1 MKRRS
6 VAKSF
11 RASAAKQLACLSI
24 AASVVATPLTAF
36 ADTPTA
42 ESAENMAPVSAT
54 SESEVLN
61 VLVPQQTTSSDP
73 ELIASPKAV
82 YTDISGKPA
91 AGSAEATKAD
101 AEKTEAKTEANTEA
115 KTEAKTEATKPAV
128 KKADA
133 QKGEGRMA
141 KLRKMASRV
150 RVGRE
155 KKAIASAD
163 IPAVET
169 KKAETSEAAKTD
181 EVKTEAVETPTTAE
195 ASAPSSQGWN
205 EGESKAT
212 ENKTEVKAT
221 EASSEN
227 KTADAATA
235 EVAPAETKSA
245 DASTEKAAEATGDA
259 STAVSVDAAD
269 AKVTDVAEASEDAN
283 DEKGEGAAI
292 AFGLPGTLNDLQKAS
307 KLSPDGIIVV
317 DNDEAVEQND
327 HLEYEDMP
335 LDEGKTKIKIGARF
349 PVVIS
354 SAINSKTA
362 KKGDRFE
369 ARLKYDLKIGDKL
382 VAKKGSIVRGH
393 LDYCLKARTILH
405 SLVSPERWYRNSGC
419 IGLAFDEI
427 VNENGEHIPC
437 VAAPARAGRVIK
449 NKAEGRELGVNHN
462 GQVVGPWA
470 QQLRYKAV
478 RVGLNFAMAPAGV
491 FSFGAMP
498 VALGAIGAVNPNFAF
513 GKPVGLNVRHRR
525 IKGFA
530 WGFLSGIPGSWLIED
545 TTVKGQEAVI
555 KPGDEFYAAFRQ
567 EFNGEPETDASLMA
581 GGSTKVRGQVIKEPD
596 TAAKKK

>member
-1 MKRRS
+1 MKRSS
-6 VAKSF
+6 VAKGLLRST
-11 RASAAKQLACLSI
+11 AQQIACLSL
-24 AASVVATPLTAF
+24 AASVVASPLASY
-36 ADTPTA
+36 ADTVS
-42 ESAENMAPVSAT
+42 ESAVDNKMAPVSAV
-54 SESEVLN
+54 SEKDVLN
-61 VLVPQQTTSSDP
+61 ILEPVQPTSTDP
-73 ELIASPKAV
+73 EQISSPNAA
-82 YTDISGKPA
+82 YTDISGKP
-91 AGSAEATKAD
+91 TNDAD
-101 AEKTEAKTEANTEA
+101 AKITEAKSVEA
-115 KTEAKTEATKPAV
+115 KDKNPAAKDG
-128 KKADA
+128 KKA
-133 QKGEGRMA
+133 EGKMA
-141 KLRKMASRV
+141 KLRKMASMASRYRV
-150 RVGRE
+150 TYG
-155 KKAIASAD
+155 KKQVANADVAPAAEAPVAEAKRADADSKVAESAENKEVAS
-163 IPAVET
+163 T
-169 KKAETSEAAKTD
+169 
-181 EVKTEAVETPTTAE
+181 EVKTE
-195 ASAPSSQGWN
+195 SAATSENASQGWN
-205 EGESKAT
+205 EGS
-212 ENKTEVKAT
+212 EVKAEEKAST
-221 EASSEN
+221 PTAEAAPVANAEASDE
-227 KTADAATA
+227 AA
-235 EVAPAETKSA
+235 
-245 DASTEKAAEATGDA
+245 KAAEATKEIDANKGTEATKKAADQTAPASEATNNDA
-259 STAVSVDAAD
+259 STAAP
-269 AKVTDVAEASEDAN
+269 VAEAAGTPEESVNNES
-283 DEKGEGAAI
+283 GVPI
-292 AFGLPGTLNDLQKAS
+292 AFGLGGTLKDLEAAA

-327 HLEYEDMP
+327 HLQYEEMP
-335 LDEGKTKIKIGARF
+335 LDDGKQNIKIGARF

-354 SAINSKTA
+354 SALNSKTA

-382 VAKKGSIVRGH
+382 IAKKGSIVRGH

-427 VNENGEHIPC
+427 VNEKGEHIPC

-545 TTVKGQEAVI
+545 TTVKGQEAII
-555 KPGDEFYAAFRQ
+555 KPGDEFYAAFKQ
-567 EFNGEPETDASLMA
+567 EFNGEPETDASIMA
-581 GGSTKVRGQVIKEPD
+581 GASTKVRGQVVNEKDAP
-596 TAAKKK
+596 KKK

>member
-1 MKRRS
+1 MKRS
-6 VAKSF
+6 NVAKGLLRST
-11 RASAAKQLACLSI
+11 AQQIACLSL
-24 AASVVATPLTAF
+24 AASVFASPLASY
-36 ADTPTA
+36 ADTVS
-42 ESAENMAPVSAT
+42 ESAVDNKMAPVSAV
-54 SESEVLN
+54 SEKDVLN
-61 VLVPQQTTSSDP
+61 ILEPVQPTSTDP
-73 ELIASPKAV
+73 EQISSPKAV
-82 YTDISGKPA
+82 YTDISGKPSNDA
-91 AGSAEATKAD
+91 DAKITEAKSAEAT
-101 AEKTEAKTEANTEA
+101 EQ
-115 KTEAKTEATKPAV
+115 KPAAKHA
-128 KKADA
+128 KKA
-133 QKGEGRMA
+133 ESRMA
-141 KLRKMASRV
+141 KLRKMASMASRYRV
-150 RVGRE
+150 TYGKKQVANADVAPAAE
-155 KKAIASAD
+155 TPVAEAKKADADSKVAESTENKEVAS
-163 IPAVET
+163 T
-169 KKAETSEAAKTD
+169 
-181 EVKTEAVETPTTAE
+181 EVKTEAAATSE
-195 ASAPSSQGWN
+195 SASQGWN
-205 EGESKAT
+205 EGSEAKAEEKAST
-212 ENKTEVKAT
+212 PTAEATKEIDATKEADATKEVDATKEAAEPTAGAT
-221 EASSEN
+221 EATN
-227 KTADAATA
+227 T
-235 EVAPAETKSA
+235 
-245 DASTEKAAEATGDA
+245 DASTVAP
-259 STAVSVDAAD
+259 
-269 AKVTDVAEASEDAN
+269 VAEAAGTPEESVNSES
-283 DEKGEGAAI
+283 GVPI
-292 AFGLPGTLNDLQKAS
+292 AFGLGGTLKDLEAAA

-327 HLEYEDMP
+327 HLQYEEMP
-335 LDEGKTKIKIGARF
+335 LDDGKQNIKIGARF

-354 SAINSKTA
+354 SALNSKTA

-382 VAKKGSIVRGH
+382 IAKKGSIVRGH

-427 VNENGEHIPC
+427 VNEKGEHIPC

-545 TTVKGQEAVI
+545 TTVKGQEAII
-555 KPGDEFYAAFRQ
+555 KPGDEFYAAFKQ
-567 EFNGEPETDASLMA
+567 EFNGEPETDASIMA
-581 GGSTKVRGQVIKEPD
+581 GASTKVRGQVVNEKDAP
-596 TAAKKK
+596 KKK

>member
-1 MKRRS
+1 MKRS
-6 VAKSF
+6 NVAKGLLRST
-11 RASAAKQLACLSI
+11 AQQIACLSL
-24 AASVVATPLTAF
+24 AASVVASPLASY
-36 ADTPTA
+36 ADTVS
-42 ESAENMAPVSAT
+42 ESAVDNKMAPVSAV
-54 SESEVLN
+54 SEKDVLN
-61 VLVPQQTTSSDP
+61 ILEPVQPTSTDP
-73 ELIASPKAV
+73 EQISSPNAAN
-82 YTDISGKPA
+82 TDISGRPANDADAKITEAKSVDAKDKKPA
-91 AGSAEATKAD
+91 AKDG
-101 AEKTEAKTEANTEA
+101 
-115 KTEAKTEATKPAV
+115 
-128 KKADA
+128 KKA
-133 QKGEGRMA
+133 EGKMA
-141 KLRKMASRV
+141 KLRKMASMASRYRV
-150 RVGRE
+150 TYG
-155 KKAIASAD
+155 KKQVANADVAPAAEAPVAEAKQADADSKVAESAENKEVAS
-163 IPAVET
+163 T
-169 KKAETSEAAKTD
+169 
-181 EVKTEAVETPTTAE
+181 EVKTE
-195 ASAPSSQGWN
+195 SAATSENASQGWN
-205 EGESKAT
+205 EGS
-212 ENKTEVKAT
+212 EVKAEEKAST
-221 EASSEN
+221 PTAEAAPVANAEASDE
-227 KTADAATA
+227 AA
-235 EVAPAETKSA
+235 
-245 DASTEKAAEATGDA
+245 KAAEATKEAADQTAPASEATNNDA
-259 STAVSVDAAD
+259 STAAP
-269 AKVTDVAEASEDAN
+269 VAEAAGTPEESVNNES
-283 DEKGEGAAI
+283 GVPI
-292 AFGLPGTLNDLQKAS
+292 AFGLGGTLKDLEAAA

-327 HLEYEDMP
+327 HLQYEEMP
-335 LDEGKTKIKIGARF
+335 LDDGKQNIKIGARF

-354 SAINSKTA
+354 SALNSKTA

-382 VAKKGSIVRGH
+382 IAKKGSIVRGH

-427 VNENGEHIPC
+427 VNEKGEHIPC

-545 TTVKGQEAVI
+545 TTVKGQEAII
-555 KPGDEFYAAFRQ
+555 KPGDEFYAAFKQ
-567 EFNGEPETDASLMA
+567 EFNGEPETDASIMA
-581 GGSTKVRGQVIKEPD
+581 GASTKVRGQVVNEKDAP
-596 TAAKKK
+596 KKK

>member
-1 MKRRS
+1 MKRRN
-6 VAKSF
+6 VAKGFFKST
-11 RASAAKQLACLSI
+11 AKQIACLSL
-24 AASVVATPLTAF
+24 AASVVASPLASY
-36 ADTPTA
+36 ADTA
-42 ESAENMAPVSAT
+42 SESAVETQSAPISTVS
-54 SESEVLN
+54 EKDVLN
-61 VLVPQQTTSSDP
+61 ILVPANPTSTDP
-73 ELIASPKAV
+73 EQIAAPKAV

-91 AGSAEATKAD
+91 LDAEAKAPEKDVDAKAADAKTTEAKEQKSAAKDGQKAEGRLAKLRKIASKASRYRVTYGKKQVANADVAPATEEKKTDAELKVADATENREATSTEVKTETAPTAENTTQGWNETSEAKPDEKASLPTAEAT
-101 AEKTEAKTEANTEA
+101 TE
-115 KTEAKTEATKPAV
+115 TEATKEAT
-128 KKADA
+128 A
-133 QKGEGRMA
+133 A
-141 KLRKMASRV
+141 KEATDQT
-150 RVGRE
+150 
-155 KKAIASAD
+155 ASAA
-163 IPAVET
+163 PVET
-169 KKAETSEAAKTD
+169 TNT
-181 EVKTEAVETPTTAE
+181 
-195 ASAPSSQGWN
+195 
-205 EGESKAT
+205 
-212 ENKTEVKAT
+212 
-221 EASSEN
+221 
-227 KTADAATA
+227 
-235 EVAPAETKSA
+235 
-245 DASTEKAAEATGDA
+245 DASTVAP
-259 STAVSVDAAD
+259 
-269 AKVTDVAEASEDAN
+269 VAEAAGTPEESVNSES
-283 DEKGEGAAI
+283 GVPI
-292 AFGLPGTLNDLQKAS
+292 AFGLGGTLKDLEAAS

-327 HLEYEDMP
+327 HLEYEEMP
-335 LDEGKTKIKIGARF
+335 LDEGKQNIKIGARF

-354 SAINSKTA
+354 SALNSKTA

-382 VAKKGSIVRGH
+382 IAKKGSVVRGH

-427 VNENGEHIPC
+427 VNEKGEHIPC

-545 TTVKGQEAVI
+545 TTVKGQEAII
-555 KPGDEFYAAFRQ
+555 KPGDEFYAAFKQ
-567 EFNGEPETDASLMA
+567 EFNGEPETDASIMA
-581 GGSTKVRGQVIKEPD
+581 GASTKVRGQVVNEKP
-596 TAAKKK
+596 ASKKK